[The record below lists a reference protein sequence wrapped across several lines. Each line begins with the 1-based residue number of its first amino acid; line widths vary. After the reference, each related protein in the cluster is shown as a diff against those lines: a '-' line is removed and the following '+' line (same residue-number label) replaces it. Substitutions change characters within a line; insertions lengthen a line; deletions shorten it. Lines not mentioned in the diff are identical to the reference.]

1 MSTALLANAIAER
14 LYENQKELSWHR
26 DDFEKRFV
34 LADDDDLGE
43 APNYK
48 LFPKHVTNVLDHPL
62 DVGQQY
68 WQPNGISFF
77 GLRWLAAARK

>member
-1 MSTALLANAIAER
+1 MSSLQC
-14 LYENQKELSWHR
+14 YKYKKVLSWHR

-77 GLRWLAAARK
+77 GLDAAAGGLPPPHC